1 MDVMTVLA
9 VFLIS
14 VINFLPS
21 LAAAIILLI
30 IGWAV
35 GILVGKVTREVM
47 LRLKVDKYL
56 AKGKKPLFSLTDI
69 LSVIFRW
76 SIYLVF
82 IQAAV
87 EALGIAVL
95 VTFLSNILGFVPKL
109 IRAILLVVVGY
120 GVAEYVREQIE
131 TSKLSYSDIIS
142 KLLFFLIVYI
152 AIAMALPLMGVE
164 TFIVNAVLLVIV
176 GSVGLGL
183 AIAIG
188 WGLRDTVAAMAKK
201 YQRKLR

>member
-120 GVAEYVREQIE
+120 GLAEYVRGQVE

>member
-1 MDVMTVLA
+1 MDVMTILA
-9 VFLIS
+9 VFLVS

-21 LAAAIILLI
+21 LAAAIVLLI

-35 GILVGKVTREVM
+35 GILVGKLTKEVM
-47 LRLKVDKYL
+47 TRLKVDKYL
-56 AKGKKPLFSLTDI
+56 AKNKKPLFSLTDI

-87 EALGIAVL
+87 EALGVAVL
-95 VTFLSNILGFVPKL
+95 VTFLSNILGFIPKL

-131 TSKLSYSDIIS
+131 ASKLSYSDIIS

-152 AIAMALPLMGVE
+152 AIAMALPLMGIE

-188 WGLRDTVAAMAKK
+188 WGLRDTIAAMAKK
-201 YQRKLR
+201 YERKLR

>member
-188 WGLRDTVAAMAKK
+188 WGLKDTIAAMAKK
-201 YQRKLR
+201 YERKLR

>member
-1 MDVMTVLA
+1 MV
-9 VFLIS
+9 
-14 VINFLPS
+14 
-21 LAAAIILLI
+21 
-30 IGWAV
+30 
-35 GILVGKVTREVM
+35 
-47 LRLKVDKYL
+47 RLKIDKYL
-56 AKGKKPLFSLTDI
+56 AKNKKPLFSLTDI

-87 EALGIAVL
+87 EALGVAVL
-95 VTFLSNILGFVPKL
+95 VTFLSNILGFIPKL

-131 TSKLSYSDIIS
+131 ASKLSYSDIIS

-188 WGLRDTVAAMAKK
+188 WGLRDTIAAMAKK
-201 YQRKLR
+201 YERKLR